1 MNPLRV
7 RNQVDIHLNE
17 SGIPGTF
24 YSFTGLEADKEH
36 IVIKLG
42 PTSINSPLVR
52 LHSECLTG
60 DVFSSQR
67 CDCGP
72 QLSESIER
80 MHEEGGYLIYLRQEG
95 RGIGLY
101 AKLDAYRLQD
111 TGMDTFEA
119 NQHLN
124 FGEDD
129 RDFTEAAHMLKA
141 LGVQHCRVITNN
153 PDKVIA
159 LQNNG
164 VQVDDVIPTGV
175 FLTRHNRPY
184 LQAKINKKN
193 HHINL
198 FK

>member
-42 PTSINSPLVR
+42 PASINSPLVR

-101 AKLDAYRLQD
+101 AKLDTYRLQD

-141 LGVQHCRVITNN
+141 LGGATLPGHYQ
-153 PDKVIA
+153 
-159 LQNNG
+159 
-164 VQVDDVIPTGV
+164 
-175 FLTRHNRPY
+175 
-184 LQAKINKKN
+184 
-193 HHINL
+193 
-198 FK
+198 

>member
-42 PTSINSPLVR
+42 PASINSPLVR

-101 AKLDAYRLQD
+101 AKLVAYRLQD

-124 FGEDD
+124 FG
-129 RDFTEAAHMLKA
+129 
-141 LGVQHCRVITNN
+141 
-153 PDKVIA
+153 
-159 LQNNG
+159 
-164 VQVDDVIPTGV
+164 
-175 FLTRHNRPY
+175 
-184 LQAKINKKN
+184 
-193 HHINL
+193 
-198 FK
+198 